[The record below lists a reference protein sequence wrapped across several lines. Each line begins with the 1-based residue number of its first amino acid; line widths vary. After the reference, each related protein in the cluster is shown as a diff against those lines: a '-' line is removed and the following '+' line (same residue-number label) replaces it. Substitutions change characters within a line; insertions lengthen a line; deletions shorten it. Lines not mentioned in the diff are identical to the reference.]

1 MSRKKRAEVVPED
14 AAVNDDA
21 LSEELVPDW
30 ENAPDDAAE
39 NEAPEVPAR
48 KVLRLRSGEVFE
60 VLAEEGKYYLCDGA
74 RFRRGNPNIESV
86 TEGR

>member
-1 MSRKKRAEVVPED
+1 MPED
-14 AAVNDDA
+14 SAVNDDV
-21 LSEELVPDW
+21 LSEELVPDG

-39 NEAPEVPAR
+39 SKAPAR

>member
-1 MSRKKRAEVVPED
+1 MSRKKRAEAVPED

-21 LSEELVPDW
+21 LSEELVSDV
-30 ENAPDDAAE
+30 ENAPDDTAE
-39 NEAPEVPAR
+39 SEAPAR
-48 KVLRLRSGEVFE
+48 KILRLRSGEVFE

-86 TEGR
+86 KEGR

>member
-1 MSRKKRAEVVPED
+1 MPED
-14 AAVNDDA
+14 AVDRDGA
-21 LSEELVPDW
+21 LAEELLADKDT
-30 ENAPDDAAE
+30 ETGEALE
-39 NEAPEVPAR
+39 SEAPEVPAR